1 MNTPTAVNAYPDK
14 QYQGRI
20 GGLSEMSMNQKSI
33 QPERAPEIQIELKEM
48 DAIIDGLNVAVNK
61 HINKIDGI
69 LTRID
74 PCPQEANGSRP
85 QLNTQIGDCIYG
97 MRLRLLGILETLNQ
111 ATDRV
116 AI

>member
-1 MNTPTAVNAYPDK
+1 MNTPTAMNAYPDK

-20 GGLSEMSMNQKSI
+20 GGLSEMPKQI

-48 DAIIDGLNVAVNK
+48 DAIIDGLNSAVNK
-61 HINKIDGI
+61 HINRIDGI

-74 PCPQEANGSRP
+74 PCPSGTDGSRP
-85 QLNTQIGDCIYG
+85 QLNTQLGDCIYG
-97 MRLRLLGILETLNQ
+97 MRLRLLGILETLNS